1 MEKHV
6 LAVRGMSCEHCVK
19 AVTTALNALP
29 SVADV
34 KVDLKGGSASFNF
47 DPATTSLEA
56 IKAAIVEEGYEA

>member
-19 AVTTALNALP
+19 AVTAALNALP
-29 SVADV
+29 SLADV
-34 KVDLKGGSASFNF
+34 KVDLKSGSASFNF
-47 DPATTSLEA
+47 DPAKTSLEA